1 MIYYK
6 LTDEN
11 DRTRGGTQWG
21 ENVSHSGTGEGELC
35 SPGWIHAYTHP
46 LLAVLLNPIHASFVN
61 PHLWECEGSGAI
73 KTDHGLKIGMQHC
86 RTIRRIETPVVSL
99 EQRIQFVI
107 LCALTVYDEPWF
119 AAWANAWLS
128 GSDRSQSSANKAW
141 EAAEAAAA
149 RAAAAA
155 AAARA
160 AAAAAAWAAEAWAAE
175 AAAEAAAA
183 AARAAAAAAAWAE
196 EAAAE
201 AAAIIAAA
209 GPSIDLIALAIEAT
223 K

>member
-11 DRTRGGTQWG
+11 DRTRGRTQWG
-21 ENVSHSGTGEGELC
+21 ENVSHSGTGAGELC

-86 RTIRRIETPVVSL
+86 RTIKRIDLPVVSFK
-99 EQRIQFVI
+99 QRIRFGI
-107 LCALTVYDEPWF
+107 LCALTVYHEPSF
-119 AAWANAWLS
+119 VTWANAWLS
-128 GSDRSQSSANKAW
+128 GSDRSRYSAAAEARA
-141 EAAEAAAA
+141 EAAEAARAARAAA
-149 RAAAAA
+149 RAAAV
-155 AAARA
+155 
-160 AAAAAAWAAEAWAAE
+160 
-175 AAAEAAAA
+175 
-183 AARAAAAAAAWAE
+183 
-196 EAAAE
+196 
-201 AAAIIAAA
+201 
-209 GPSIDLIALAIEAT
+209 GTPIDLIAIAIEAT